1 MSDSD
6 SPLELCYRCRKGP
19 PETKKTL
26 YECQY
31 CPLMWH
37 ETCLSPP
44 FNLVFEKNWMCPQH
58 HEHLLSSRNRRSSA
72 EIQLN
77 NEIMMFETADEIM
90 KYGGVV
96 YSVSAKAIED
106 EFLRYTRRFRRYSSK
121 SAFYVNKENTPPE
134 NECDES
140 SSEYIE
146 TEVDG
151 IQMLLDAAAE
161 TENYPSEE
169 EDPEHRKYKAI
180 EELVNLVG
188 EDALLEMLSR

>member
-1 MSDSD
+1 MDNKAVRKFLSFFFFFFFLLFLLQQMSDSD

-58 HEHLLSSRNRRSSA
+58 HEHLLVKCLNENKTFSNLINQSSRNRRSSA

-106 EFLRYTRRFRRYSSK
+106 EFLRYTRR
-121 SAFYVNKENTPPE
+121 
-134 NECDES
+134 
-140 SSEYIE
+140 
-146 TEVDG
+146 
-151 IQMLLDAAAE
+151 
-161 TENYPSEE
+161 
-169 EDPEHRKYKAI
+169 
-180 EELVNLVG
+180 
-188 EDALLEMLSR
+188 

>member
-1 MSDSD
+1 
-6 SPLELCYRCRKGP
+6 
-19 PETKKTL
+19 
-26 YECQY
+26 
-31 CPLMWH
+31 
-37 ETCLSPP
+37 
-44 FNLVFEKNWMCPQH
+44 
-58 HEHLLSSRNRRSSA
+58 
-72 EIQLN
+72 
-77 NEIMMFETADEIM
+77 MMFETADEIM

-134 NECDES
+134 NEGDES

-161 TENYPSEE
+161 TESYPSEE